1 MKKLLILGLILITGL
16 FLFTGC
22 MELEEDEVAN
32 AEREYT
38 EKVQMEAQRQVGQ
51 PLIDDYFEK
60 KMFKRIYELR
70 DNSELVTYV
79 YTRNLEGKYIYE
91 GKAIGYGLPYSV
103 QYNSPN
109 KVVDAEDYLGHSLY
123 ETPVAVVDQAEPNGM
138 YMPEGLAATWLIM
151 INEETG
157 ETEPAYFEPEIVV
170 TQSKKPRRLIA
181 EWSLPDNY

>member
-1 MKKLLILGLILITGL
+1 MKKLTVLLLILIAGL

-22 MELEEDEVAN
+22 EDLGGNEVAN
-32 AEREYT
+32 SEKEYT
-38 EKVQMEAQRQVGQ
+38 ESIQKEAQRQIGQ
-51 PLIDDYFEK
+51 PLIDDFFEK

-91 GKAIGYGLPYSV
+91 GKAIGYGLPYSI

-138 YMPEGLAATWLIM
+138 YMPEGLSATWLIM
-151 INEETG
+151 LNEETG
-157 ETEPAYFEPEIVV
+157 EQQPAYYEPNIVV
-170 TQSKKPRRLIA
+170 TQTKKPRRLVA
-181 EWSLPDNY
+181 EWSLPKDY